1 MATTVETYAAKAQG
15 RTHGPSVNVS
25 DMPEL
30 MPGANPKATPA
41 QRVEFEQRCLKL
53 HRDAVHEESGAAW
66 ENAAA
71 AGAGATV
78 SDFEAMFP
86 ALDPSLVRALIAEA
100 PTSQLAI
107 ETLLALAAATAE
119 PVAGSEG
126 LPRAR
131 TPPPWNLGMEDLNK
145 FPSLVDADGWQIT
158 SRRQIERDAEE
169 DLGSVWRDRAKAAAD
184 KPGPKAAPPLVPTVK
199 RRSRHKGFYSGGEPQ
214 QTETDYDF
222 RKRIGQKRAQNRV
235 QYGRGGRGRAGHSG
249 GAVATGGLGATAG
262 GDGDSASEASE
273 CEIDE
278 GGFLTHAAAVE
289 EER

>member
-1 MATTVETYAAKAQG
+1 MATTVETSTASGQG
-15 RTHGPSVNVS
+15 RTRGPSVNVS
-25 DMPEL
+25 DIPEL
-30 MPGANPKATPA
+30 MPGANPKGTPA
-41 QRVEFEQRCLKL
+41 QREEFEQRCVKL
-53 HRDAVHEESGAAW
+53 HRDAVYEESEAAR

-86 ALDPSLVRALIAEA
+86 ALDASLVRALVAEA
-100 PTSQLAI
+100 PTPQHAI

-126 LPRAR
+126 PPRAR
-131 TPPPWNLGMEDLNK
+131 TPPPRNLGMEDLNK
-145 FPSLVDADGWQIT
+145 FPSLIDADGWQVM
-158 SRRQIERDAEE
+158 SRRQIELDADE
-169 DLGSVWRDRAKAAAD
+169 DLGSVWRDRVKAAAD
-184 KPGPKAAPPLVPTVK
+184 KPAPKAAPPLVPTVK
-199 RRSRHKGFYSGGEPQ
+199 RRSRHKDFYSGGEPQ